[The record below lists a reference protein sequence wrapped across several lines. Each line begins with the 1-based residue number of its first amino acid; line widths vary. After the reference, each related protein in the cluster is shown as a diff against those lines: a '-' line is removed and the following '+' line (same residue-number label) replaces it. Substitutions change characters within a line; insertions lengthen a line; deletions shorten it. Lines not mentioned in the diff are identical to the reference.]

1 VPLLPGFATS
11 DTASSENA
19 VVEASSTTQ
28 PPATTPPEATQPSQP
43 EQVAEPETPQSDT
56 VTASEVA
63 LTPIP
68 LGLGFQSVANA
79 VLTLAVGF
87 VSLGILIL
95 GGFVFWRM
103 YKRRI
108 D

>member
-1 VPLLPGFATS
+1 VDNRVTEVTPEQQVVP
-11 DTASSENA
+11 E
-19 VVEASSTTQ
+19 
-28 PPATTPPEATQPSQP
+28 PEAPL
-43 EQVAEPETPQSDT
+43 SDT
-56 VTASEVA
+56 VTASEVE

-68 LGLGFQSVANA
+68 LGLGFQTVANA

-87 VSLGILIL
+87 VSVGILIL

-103 YKRRI
+103 YRRRI